1 MDSNCPSF
9 MATSEGKVIE
19 FLVFSSAS
27 KYSSILDSSSMMGLI
42 LFTSETRFGEFFVI
56 LVVEFINSEH
66 SGKKD
71 ISCISSL
78 LDNAPNYLVGCVIS
92 YHLSKRK
99 ISQIRMKVF
108 MKYVIIPLDFSN
120 FCLSFARLAA
130 FILFLSKRSRFSS
143 SDNTQLVRIPDDKHF
158 WNRQY

>member
-99 ISQIRMKVF
+99 ISQIRMKGF
-108 MKYVIIPLDFSN
+108 KTCDYTIRFFQFLPIFCPFSGVY
-120 FCLSFARLAA
+120 S
-130 FILFLSKRSRFSS
+130 LFE
-143 SDNTQLVRIPDDKHF
+143 
-158 WNRQY
+158 